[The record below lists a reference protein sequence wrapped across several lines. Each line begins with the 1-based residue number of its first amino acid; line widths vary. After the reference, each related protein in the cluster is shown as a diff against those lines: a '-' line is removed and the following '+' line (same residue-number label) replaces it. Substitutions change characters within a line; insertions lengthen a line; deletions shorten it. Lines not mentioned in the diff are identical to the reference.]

1 MCGRGAHD
9 CAGTGM
15 PAKRASG
22 AGKSTDRPPAR
33 TGPRK
38 SKKSGRGRL
47 LALLLIGF
55 LLVAT
60 GVIWR
65 RSYGLARAR
74 ELTELDRRR
83 VQLQARRTQLESE
96 IRDLSS
102 RAKLAP
108 IVEQRLQ
115 MHVPADSQVVI
126 LPRPAR
132 VRQR

>member
-1 MCGRGAHD
+1 
-9 CAGTGM
+9 M
-15 PAKRASG
+15 PAKGGKA
-22 AGKSTDRPPAR
+22 AGKSGDRPAAR
-33 TGPRK
+33 SAPRR
-38 SKKSGRGRL
+38 SGKKSGRGRQ
-47 LALLLIGF
+47 LALVLIGF

-65 RSYGLARAR
+65 RSYGIARAR

-83 VQLQARRTQLESE
+83 VQLDARRAQLESE

-115 MHVPADSQVVI
+115 MHVPADTQVVI

-132 VRQR
+132 APQR